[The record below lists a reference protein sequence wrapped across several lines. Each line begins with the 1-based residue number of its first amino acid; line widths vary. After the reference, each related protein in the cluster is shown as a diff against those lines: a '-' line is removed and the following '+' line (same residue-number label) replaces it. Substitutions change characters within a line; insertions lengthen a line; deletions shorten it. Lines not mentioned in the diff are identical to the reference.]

1 MAQNIFRKHKESNR
15 VTNHPLWDIN
25 ISNMKK
31 MKIKDCFDKDGN
43 FIKPFDPYRCE
54 DNDPLY
60 LALFDE
66 KGRATRDSE
75 VYTLIAKHNWSF
87 DCAAVKYY
95 YSHKLDTGCKG
106 NYTAIYAWR

>member
-1 MAQNIFRKHKESNR
+1 
-15 VTNHPLWDIN
+15 
-25 ISNMKK
+25 MKK

-66 KGRATRDSE
+66 KGRATRYDE
-75 VYTLIAKHNWSF
+75 VYTLIAKHNWGF

-95 YSHKLDTGCKG
+95 YSNRFDTGCKG